1 MRALDAVRG
10 PDAAAVR
17 VQDALPV
24 LAAVPAQGETVVRE
38 LAAVVSEGQEQDEL
52 RVSDAVPARGAA
64 AVLEHD
70 VFRVQE
76 QVETAARVLASSLAQ
91 GVAQGPV
98 RPLAWSLALA
108 VALGL
113 VLLQVRD
120 AAAAVRKLAALLA

>member
-38 LAAVVSEGQEQDEL
+38 LDVL
-52 RVSDAVPARGAA
+52 RVQDAV
-64 AVLEHD
+64 AVLEQD
-70 VFRVQE
+70 VFRV
-76 QVETAARVLASSLAQ
+76 Q
-91 GVAQGPV
+91 GVAQGPM
-98 RPLAWSLALA
+98 RAWVWSRALA